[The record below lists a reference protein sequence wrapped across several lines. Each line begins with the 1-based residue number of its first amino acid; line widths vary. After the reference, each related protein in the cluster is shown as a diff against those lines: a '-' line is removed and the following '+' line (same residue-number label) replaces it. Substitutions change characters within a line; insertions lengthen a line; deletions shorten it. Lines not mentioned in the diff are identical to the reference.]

1 MGLTADVNIDPAI
14 DLLGKTVGDLQSG
27 VAVDNN
33 AHTITGTLKYVTGYT
48 GFSGDPAEQSGNY
61 LAVHFATEEE
71 DTTITVHIIGSP
83 NPPTTLDPD
92 GINIFRIKN
101 KNQQIQ
107 VVATKDGVE
116 TATAVYTLRGLTLNR
131 S

>member
-1 MGLTADVNIDPAI
+1 MGLTADANIDPAL
-14 DLLGKTVGDLQSG
+14 DLLGKVVGDLQSG
-27 VAVDNN
+27 VVVDNMN
-33 AHTITGTLKYVTGYT
+33 HTITGTLNYVTGYT

-61 LAVHFATEEE
+61 LALHFATTEEN
-71 DTTITVHIIGSP
+71 TTITVRIVGSQ

-101 KNQQIQ
+101 RNQQIQ
-107 VVATKDGVE
+107 VVATKDGEE
-116 TATAVYTLRGLTLNR
+116 TANAVYTIRGVTLNR